1 MLFSSSNNPV
11 ESVPGPVRSTLP
23 PLSSLLRVDV
33 DAHLVVP
40 SLPILPNHPTMY
52 KQHHLFGLQRCPKSL
67 SHSLALP
74 FLCREI
80 AAVLKPAM
88 CVLGGHGEQRLG
100 DRFFQGLSR
109 ASLAAS

>member
-52 KQHHLFGLQRCPKSL
+52 KQHHLFGLPIVCGRGIKQSCRCRWDAHAQANPGAAALQGVGAALTTL
-67 SHSLALP
+67 SNS
-74 FLCREI
+74 
-80 AAVLKPAM
+80 AAA
-88 CVLGGHGEQRLG
+88 
-100 DRFFQGLSR
+100 
-109 ASLAAS
+109 